1 MDGLWCEGED
11 QLVGLFMDYFQH
23 PFRSSNSVSEHM
35 EAVLAN
41 TPHLVSSEMNQSLL
55 SELTK
60 AEVDLALKQMSPL
73 KAFGPNGMSPI
84 FYQHYWEGIKGDV
97 SQAVLSCLNSGI
109 IPPNLNHTYIILVL
123 KVKNP

>member
-23 PFRSSNSVSEHM
+23 PFRFSNSVSEHM

-73 KAFGPNGMSPI
+73 KALGPNGMSPI
-84 FYQHYWEGIKGDV
+84 FYQHY
-97 SQAVLSCLNSGI
+97 
-109 IPPNLNHTYIILVL
+109 
-123 KVKNP
+123 